1 MPSRNRFSVWVQS
14 FLSVQYLKAQISQNW
29 LEWPISN
36 HTPLKSWELEL
47 SNGVW
52 HVFGELGLTFPLN
65 FEGVACD
72 PIAIFLYPLRRGNVD
87 DAYSSSYHVETV
99 YSSRWVTTAEK
110 PSGTPEPNTLP
121 VLRHRFRGQRCSFSL
136 VILQFIA
143 GHNSFRSR
151 LNPWGRRDA
160 LRGKV
165 SNVSVDKLHHDNT
178 LDSREI
184 YGHVKLLRQPALS
197 LSLPSSSWG
206 QSRMERK
213 LEETTSPSSNFRGE
227 KNGRQ
232 VKDDGGES
240 VFPVSSKK

>member
-1 MPSRNRFSVWVQS
+1 MDRAF
-14 FLSVQYLKAQISQNW
+14 
-29 LEWPISN
+29 
-36 HTPLKSWELEL
+36 
-47 SNGVW
+47 
-52 HVFGELGLTFPLN
+52 
-65 FEGVACD
+65 D
-72 PIAIFLYPLRRGNVD
+72 PIAKIVCPLRRGNVD
-87 DAYSSSYHVETV
+87 TLPPHFIYLETV
-99 YSSRWVTTAEK
+99 YSCRWVTTAEK
-110 PSGTPEPNTLP
+110 PSGTHEPNTLP

-165 SNVSVDKLHHDNT
+165 SNVSVDKLHHDKT

-197 LSLPSSSWG
+197 LSLPSSWG

-213 LEETTSPSSNFRGE
+213 RGRRARIFGE
-227 KNGRQ
+227 K
-232 VKDDGGES
+232 
-240 VFPVSSKK
+240 KKWEAG